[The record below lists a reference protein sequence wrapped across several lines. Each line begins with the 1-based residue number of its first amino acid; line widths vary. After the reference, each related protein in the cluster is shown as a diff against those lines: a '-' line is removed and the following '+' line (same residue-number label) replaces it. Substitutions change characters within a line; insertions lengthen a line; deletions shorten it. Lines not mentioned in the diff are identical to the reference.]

1 MGLARANYDLHG
13 MRMTVEAQSQSLL
26 DVIDTM
32 LGAYAGVTGHSDGFL
47 VSLDYGQIPTE
58 TDPELRDSWRGTLP
72 DGTCM
77 ICRNG
82 LKRRQ
87 VEMPGHV
94 RADIDL
100 AARAA
105 RFVVSPNIKT
115 GLLETC
121 FLPLLCD
128 CLGLTG
134 HYVIHAASL
143 FVQVGGQRRA
153 LIVSGMSGKGK
164 TTLALALAGAGLG
177 LLADDMTLYQAATAN
192 QPGQIWGIR
201 TRCKVHTRTIEMLP
215 WLRDLPA
222 DSPPLKGERLLDSR
236 SLKPATTGLTAAP
249 GMILFL
255 NPRNTEAH
263 RIEPMDRVTA
273 ITRLTRENVRAVD
286 QRREAV
292 AGRAFEALTEL
303 VRSSRI
309 FQASLCPR
317 LEELPE
323 RLASLWS

>member
-1 MGLARANYDLHG
+1 MVR
-13 MRMTVEAQSQSLL
+13 
-26 DVIDTM
+26 
-32 LGAYAGVTGHSDGFL
+32 
-47 VSLDYGQIPTE
+47 LDYGPIPTE
-58 TDPELRDSWRGTLP
+58 TDPELSDFWKGTLP
-72 DGTCM
+72 DGTRM
-77 ICRNG
+77 VCRNS

-100 AARAA
+100 AACVA
-105 RFVVSPNIKT
+105 RFVVNPNIKT

-121 FLPLLCD
+121 FLPLLCE

-143 FVQVGGQRRA
+143 FVPAGGQRRA
-153 LIVSGMSGKGK
+153 LIVSGMSGAGK

-177 LLADDMTLYQAATAN
+177 MLADDITLYQAATAN

-201 TRCKVHTRTIEMLP
+201 TRCKVHARTLELLP
-215 WLRDLPA
+215 RLRDLPA
-222 DSPPLKGERLLDSR
+222 GGASLNGERLLDSR
-236 SLKPATTGLTAAP
+236 SLKPATTGLTAVP
-249 GMILFL
+249 GVILFL
-255 NPRNTEAH
+255 NPRNPDAH
-263 RIEPMDRVTA
+263 RIEPLDKLTA
-273 ITRLTRENVRAVD
+273 ITRLTRENVRAID

-303 VRSSRI
+303 VRCSRT

-323 RLASLWS
+323 RLASLCS

>member
-1 MGLARANYDLHG
+1 

-26 DVIDTM
+26 DVIDTL
-32 LGAYAGVTGHSDGFL
+32 LGAYASVNGGSDGFL
-47 VSLDYGQIPTE
+47 VRLDYGQIPTE
-58 TDPELRDSWRGTLP
+58 TDPELHDFWKGTLP

-77 ICRNG
+77 VCRSG
-82 LKRRQ
+82 LNRRQ

-94 RADIDL
+94 RADIEL
-100 AARAA
+100 AARVA
-105 RFVVSPNIKT
+105 RFVVNPNIKT

-153 LIVSGMSGKGK
+153 LIVSGMSGAGK
-164 TTLALALAGAGLG
+164 TTLALALAGMGLG
-177 LLADDMTLYQAATAN
+177 MLADDMTLYQAATAN

-201 TRCKVHTRTIEMLP
+201 TRCKVHTRTLELLP

-222 DSPPLKGERLLDSR
+222 GGASLNGERLVDSR
-236 SLKPATTGLTAAP
+236 SLKPPTTGLTVAP
-249 GMILFL
+249 GVILFL
-255 NPRNTEAH
+255 NPRNPEAH
-263 RIEPMDRVTA
+263 HIEPVDRVTA